1 MANELR
7 RAATRRDDRFGQEM
21 TTGVHL
27 ALLRGINVGG
37 KNKLL
42 MRDLTAMFVE
52 AGCEDVRTY
61 IQSGNVVFRAGPALA
76 GLVPDLISEAIA
88 ARFDYRVPVLTRTS
102 GELATTVRENPF
114 LRAGADVGKL
124 HVGFLADRPEAAA
137 VDALDP
143 HRSPPDEFAVI
154 GREVYFHCPQGI
166 ARTRLTNQY
175 FDSKLSTTMTGRN
188 WRTVSR
194 LHELAGGL

>member
-1 MANELR
+1 MTPER
-7 RAATRRDDRFGQEM
+7 RRLIN
-21 TTGVHL
+21 V

-42 MRDLTAMFVE
+42 MRDLAAMFSE
-52 AGCEDVRTY
+52 AGCDEVRTY

-76 GLVPDLISEAIA
+76 RRVPVLIGEAIA
-88 ARFDYRVPVLTRTS
+88 ARFGYRVPVLTRTA
-102 GELATTVRENPF
+102 GELAAVILANPF
-114 LRAGADVGKL
+114 LGVAAEVGQLGQL

-143 HRSPPDEFAVI
+143 DRSPPDEFAVV
-154 GREVYFHCPQGI
+154 GREVYSYCPQGI
-166 ARTRLTNQY
+166 ARTRLTTRY
-175 FDSKLSTTMTGRN
+175 FESKLSTTMTARN
-188 WRTVSR
+188 WKTVLK

>member
-1 MANELR
+1 MTPER
-7 RAATRRDDRFGQEM
+7 RRLIN
-21 TTGVHL
+21 V

-42 MRDLTAMFVE
+42 MRDLAAMFSE

-61 IQSGNVVFRAGPALA
+61 IQSGNVVFRAGSALA
-76 GLVPDLISEAIA
+76 RRVPVLIGEAIA
-88 ARFDYRVPVLTRTS
+88 ARFGYRVPVLTRTA
-102 GELATTVRENPF
+102 GELAAVILANPF
-114 LRAGADVGKL
+114 LGVAAEVGQLGQL

-143 HRSPPDEFAVI
+143 DRSPPDEFAVV
-154 GREVYFHCPQGI
+154 GREVYSYCPQGI
-166 ARTRLTNQY
+166 ARTRLTTRY
-175 FDSKLSTTMTGRN
+175 FESKLSTTMTARN
-188 WRTVSR
+188 WKTVLK

>member
-1 MANELR
+1 
-7 RAATRRDDRFGQEM
+7 M
-21 TTGVHL
+21 TGTHV

-42 MRDLTAMFVE
+42 MRDLSAMFSE
-52 AGCEDVRTY
+52 AGCDEVRTY

-76 GLVPDLISEAIA
+76 RRVPGLVGEAIA
-88 ARFDYRVPVLTRTS
+88 ARFGYRVPVLTRTAA
-102 GELATTVRENPF
+102 ELAAIILANPF
-114 LRAGADVGKL
+114 PGVAAEVGQLGQL

-143 HRSPPDEFAVI
+143 DRSPPDEFAVV
-154 GREVYFHCPQGI
+154 GREVYSYCPQGI
-166 ARTRLTNQY
+166 ARTKLTTRY
-175 FDSKLSTTMTGRN
+175 FESKLSTTMTARN
-188 WRTVSR
+188 WKTVLK